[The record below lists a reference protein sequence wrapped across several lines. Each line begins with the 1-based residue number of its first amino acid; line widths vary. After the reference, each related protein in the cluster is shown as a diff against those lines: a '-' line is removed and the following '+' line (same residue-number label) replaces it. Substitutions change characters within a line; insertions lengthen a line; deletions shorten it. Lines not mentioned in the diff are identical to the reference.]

1 MSIVY
6 VREQNLPVADY
17 VAVLADTTMR
27 ARRPLDNTTRIAEM
41 IAGANF
47 IVTAREDGVILGLA
61 AKKRFAG
68 LSSAFGG
75 ARK

>member
-41 IAGANF
+41 IAG
-47 IVTAREDGVILGLA
+47 
-61 AKKRFAG
+61 
-68 LSSAFGG
+68 GG
-75 ARK
+75 NDHA